1 MIKLIDD
8 KRVDMYKDG
17 MRLIGEV
24 KGEKAPPRRPS
35 SSSCAAHSHVN
46 SRALTPATP
55 PLASHRRTSCRA

>member
-24 KGEKAPPRRPS
+24 KGEKAPP
-35 SSSCAAHSHVN
+35 AAPPPPHAP
-46 SRALTPATP
+46 RTPT
-55 PLASHRRTSCRA
+55 